1 MIQRA
6 QSIYLFLVVVLMSL
20 FLLFPIADLIT
31 NESVTLKL
39 YSYGLKRFTNGDS
52 QKLMS
57 AFPLLILAVVIAII
71 NFYDIFLF
79 NKRTT
84 QMRLCVYNILLMIG
98 LIALSFY
105 YFRVVNKA
113 YEIAYHNFKIAA
125 IMPVFCIVLN
135 IMAFSGIRKD
145 ELLVKTYE
153 RLRK

>member
-20 FLLFPIADLIT
+20 FFLFPIADLIT
-31 NESVTLKL
+31 SDSVSLKL
-39 YSYGLKRFTNGDS
+39 YSYGLKKIVNGES

-57 AFPLLILAVVIAII
+57 TLPLLILAVAISII
-71 NFYDIFLF
+71 NFYNIFLF
-79 NKRTT
+79 SRRTA

-98 LIALSFY
+98 LVLLSFY
-105 YFRVVNKA
+105 YFRVVYKV
-113 YEIAYHNFKIAA
+113 YEIAYHHFKIAA
-125 IMPVFCIVLN
+125 IIPVLCIVLN
-135 IMAFSGIRKD
+135 IMAFSGIKRD